1 MPKHIEDIIDI
12 NPVLRDSAFRDSLR
26 VWAAVEALVEKLF
39 ADRSKEERGAIVA
52 DLLKATGWI
61 KEDPDGKE

>member
-1 MPKHIEDIIDI
+1 MPKHIEDIIDM

-26 VWAAVEALVEKLF
+26 IWAAVEDLVEKLF

-52 DLLKATGWI
+52 DLLKNMGMI
-61 KEDPDGKE
+61 KEDPDGQK

>member
-1 MPKHIEDIIDI
+1 MPRQIEDIIDT
-12 NPVLRDSAFRDSLR
+12 NPVLRDSALRDSLR
-26 VWAAVEALVEKLF
+26 VWAAVEDLVEKLF
-39 ADRSKEERGAIVA
+39 ADRSKEERGVMVA